1 MAKLRRSS
9 KYDKRV
15 RSILIKHGC
24 LESEEVD
31 EALTAA
37 RAEGASLTEIL
48 VSRKFTTERKLLRA
62 ISREM
67 KLPPIDLARVS
78 VEEDVLEFLSKDDAE
93 MYNVLPIS
101 RLGDILTLAVHNPF
115 DILKLDDLRLMTGCE
130 LRPVLSTEA
139 SIQTAIKRAYDKSA
153 KRMSEIYDQLV
164 DPDVEDEFEADDA
177 EEEFDPDSS
186 PAVKIVR
193 LIIFQGIKEGC
204 SDIHI
209 EAEEKRIRLRTRID
223 GVLVEKPAPPKS
235 LNSAI
240 VSRIKI
246 LSNLDIAER
255 RVPQDGKFQMRVEGR
270 KVDFRVSI
278 LPTVHGEKVVLRILD
293 SSNLKLSL
301 DTLGFEPKCMNDL
314 SSALA
319 EPWGMI
325 LVTGPTGSG
334 KTTTLYSSLQS
345 IITPE
350 ENIVTVED
358 PIEYQ
363 IAGINQVP
371 INPKRGL
378 TFAAALRS
386 ILRQDPD
393 KIMVGEIR
401 DRETLEI
408 AIKAALTG
416 HLVLSTLHTNDAAS
430 TITRMVD
437 MGVDPFM
444 VASTT
449 KVVCAQ
455 RLTRRLCGCKSPA
468 DPPKARLTKVGFS
481 EEDIATMTLFKPKGC
496 SRCKNG
502 YRGRFALLETLAVT
516 DRIQRLILDGA
527 QGLDIK
533 TAGIEEGMLTLR
545 RIGVLNAARGN
556 TSIEEVLRV
565 TAADA

>member
-1 MAKLRRSS
+1 MGKSRRSA

-24 LESEEVD
+24 LESSEID
-31 EALTAA
+31 EALGMA
-37 RAEGASLTEIL
+37 RTQNEPLTSVLIKN
-48 VSRKFTTERKLLRA
+48 KFTTERKLLRA

-67 KLPPIDLARVS
+67 KLPPIDLARVR

-93 MYNVLPIS
+93 MYSVLPLS

-130 LRPVLSTEA
+130 LRPVLSTEDA
-139 SIQTAIKRAYDKSA
+139 INTAIARAYDKSA
-153 KRMSEIYDQLV
+153 RQMSELYDELV
-164 DPDVEDEFEADDA
+164 DPDIEDEFEEDPD
-177 EEEFDPDSS
+177 EEFDPDSS
-186 PAVKIVR
+186 PAVKVVR
-193 LIIFQGIKEGC
+193 LIIFQGIKEKC

-209 EAEEKRIRLRTRID
+209 EVEEKRIRLRTRID
-223 GVLVEKPAPPKS
+223 GVMVEKPAPPKS
-235 LNSAI
+235 LHSAI

-246 LSNLDIAER
+246 LAHLDIAER
-255 RVPQDGKFQMRVEGR
+255 RVPQDGKFQMKVEGR
-270 KVDFRVSI
+270 KVDFRVST

-301 DTLGFEPKCMNDL
+301 DSLGFEPKCMSDL
-314 SSALA
+314 QTALN

-334 KTTTLYSSLQS
+334 KTTTLYSSLQA

-358 PIEYQ
+358 PVEYQ

-371 INPKRGL
+371 INVKRGL
-378 TFAAALRS
+378 SFAAALRS

-455 RLTRRLCGCKSPA
+455 RLARRLCGCKAAA
-468 DPPKARLTKVGFS
+468 DLPRQRLLEIGFR
-481 EEDIATMTLFKPKGC
+481 EDELTDEATIYKPKGC
-496 SRCKNG
+496 NRCKNG

-516 DRIQRLILDGA
+516 DAIQRLILDGA
-527 QGLDIK
+527 KGLEIK
-533 TAGIEEGMLTLR
+533 DAGVAEGMLTLR
-545 RIGVLNAARGN
+545 RVGVLNVLKGT
-556 TSIEEVLRV
+556 TSIEELLRV
-565 TAADA
+565 TAGD